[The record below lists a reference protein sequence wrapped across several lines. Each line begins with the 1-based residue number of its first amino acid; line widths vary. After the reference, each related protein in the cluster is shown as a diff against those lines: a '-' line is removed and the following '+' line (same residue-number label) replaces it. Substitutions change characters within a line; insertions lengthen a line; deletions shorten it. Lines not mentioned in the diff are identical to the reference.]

1 MLDIGK
7 GGTISQ
13 EGGGLGL
20 RKLLG
25 LVLGGREAVVGGGGR
40 NTAWKARERTGPAKL
55 TTTSHLFSGLG
66 EWWVSA
72 EGQSRGAAGRWP

>member
-25 LVLGGREAVVGGGGR
+25 LVLGGREAVVGGGG
-40 NTAWKARERTGPAKL
+40 KEYCMESKREDRTSEADYHFPPVFRPRGVV
-55 TTTSHLFSGLG
+55 G
-66 EWWVSA
+66 EC
-72 EGQSRGAAGRWP
+72 